1 MAPTRPLVSQQIEA
15 CCKIVGIPMSDT
27 VEMTGNKRN
36 SARHPLW
43 HSKRVFFA
51 TPQTVQVDI
60 SDDSF
65 DFPFDS
71 IKLVVVDEA
80 HKAKG
85 RYAYTEVVQQIHAK
99 NPYFRVVG
107 LSATPGRR
115 LEDVIEIVQNL
126 LITQIEHRTENS
138 IDVQKYV
145 QKKHIKI
152 VPIDLDEDLKG
163 YKNELL
169 EILDP
174 YIRTLLDNSIV
185 SGTAGTF
192 NKNLLIYEQKRFEKE
207 NSVRKHPNEKDV
219 KTSFSVAISLYH
231 VLELLE
237 RHGLRVFTNYFET
250 EDEKEK
256 FLIYIIPR
264 LKKMVYEIREKIGP
278 NPFAISVQTMPNGK
292 VPEVP
297 KNLDFGHPKF
307 EQARK
312 FILDHFEKNKDSRAI
327 IFCEY
332 RESVNLIYRLLL
344 QHRPIVK
351 PRSFVG
357 KILYV
362 FVLSRCFIAFIYG
375 FIPSLHSFKLIG
387 NSSRFR
393 RP

>member
-1 MAPTRPLVSQQIEA
+1 MSQQIEA
-15 CCKIVGIPMSDT
+15 CCKIMGIPMSDT
-27 VEMTGNKRN
+27 AEMTGNKRN
-36 SARHPLW
+36 VSRHILW
-43 HSKRVFFA
+43 RSKRVFFA

-71 IKLVVVDEA
+71 IKLVVIDEA

-85 RYAYTEVVQQIHAK
+85 RYAYTEVIQQIHKK
-99 NPYFRVVG
+99 NPYFRVVA

-152 VPIDLDEDLKG
+152 VTIALDDELRG
-163 YKNELL
+163 YKDELL

-174 YIRTLLDNSIV
+174 FIRTLLDNSII
-185 SGTAGTF
+185 SGTAGPY
-192 NKNLLIYEQKRFEKE
+192 NKNLFIYEQKRFEKE
-207 NSVRKHPNEKDV
+207 NSIRKHPNEKDV

-237 RHGLRVFTNYFET
+237 RHGLRVFINYFET

-256 FLIYIIPR
+256 FLVHIIPR

-278 NPFAISVQTMPNGK
+278 NPFSVNVQTMPNGK
-292 VPEVP
+292 VPDVP

-307 EQARK
+307 EEARK
-312 FILDHFEKNKDSRAI
+312 SVLDHFEKNKDTRAI

-351 PRSFVG
+351 PRIFVG
-357 KILYV
+357 KEFSKAYIL
-362 FVLSRCFIAFIYG
+362 I
-375 FIPSLHSFKLIG
+375 LIS
-387 NSSRFR
+387 NI
-393 RP
+393 